1 MNTVKVAFRTSVTEK
16 DMEAVRAI
24 TDSTGFFYA
33 EEIDT
38 AVELVEDRLAKGPRC
53 GYHFIFAELDGQTV
67 GYASYGPIA
76 CTKESYDLYWL
87 VVSGDIRGK
96 GLGTQLLEQSEEA
109 IAALGGTRVYIETS
123 ARPLYVP
130 TRAFYIARGYT
141 QIAELEDF
149 YAPGDAKAMYLK
161 VLTARPGLS

>member
-1 MNTVKVAFRTSVTEK
+1 MNTVKIAFRTSVTEK
-16 DMEAVRAI
+16 DLEAVRRI
-24 TDSTGFFYA
+24 TESTGFFYA

-38 AVELVEDRLAKGPRC
+38 AVELVEDRLSKGPRC
-53 GYHFIFAELDGQTV
+53 GYHFIFAELDGQTA

-76 CTKESYDLYWL
+76 CTKESFDLYWL
-87 VVSGDIRGK
+87 VVSGDVRGK
-96 GLGTQLLEQSEEA
+96 GLGTQLLKESEDA
-109 IAALGGTRVYIETS
+109 ISALGGTRVYIETS

-161 VLTARPGLS
+161 VLAPRPR